1 MYLNCKTYFSFRYGT
16 FGTEELVKRAAG
28 LGISQLALTNI
39 NNTCDAWDF
48 VDFCRQ
54 NQIKPILGSE
64 IRNGSE
70 LCYILL
76 AKNNRGLEQINRF
89 ISEHLQEEKPF
100 PKRPDLTDV
109 YCIYPLGSFPLNELQ
124 ADEMIGVQT
133 TDINKLFGLS
143 VQVHAHKYVIR
154 HPVSFQDATYFNLHR
169 LLRAIDKNIILSKQ
183 DPKDLAGKNE
193 TFCSPAQLFEVFQQY
208 PSMVTNTMKLMESCS
223 IDFDFHAD
231 KTRKL
236 FSASREDDRQLL
248 RKLAFDGIIQR
259 YGVQNKMARERVEK
273 ELAIIDQMDFSAYF
287 LITWDIIRY
296 SQSRGFFFVGRG
308 SGANSIVAYCLQI
321 TDVDPIELDLYFERF
336 LNPSRSSP
344 PDFDLDFSWKDR
356 DEIIDYVFKRYGRDY
371 VCLLGSYTT
380 FQTRAILREL
390 GKVFGLPKEEIDQ
403 LDSGKLKDDK
413 IQRQISF
420 YGNLLR
426 NFPNHLSIHAGGVLI
441 SDKPIYQYTATE
453 LPPKNFYTSQIDM
466 FVAEKIGLFKL
477 DILSQRG
484 LGHIRETIDLVKKNR
499 NISINIHEVEK
510 FKRDPKVADQIRK
523 ADTIGCFYIESPGMR
538 QLLKK
543 LECDDYLSLVAASS
557 IIRPGVAQSGMMK
570 QYIYRYHN
578 PNDFEWLHPK
588 MKELLEETYGV
599 MVYQE
604 DVIKVA
610 HHFGGLDLAEAD
622 VLRRAMSGKY
632 RGRNQFEEIKKKFF
646 HNCRERKYPESVSA
660 EVWRQ
665 IESFG
670 GYSFSKAHSASF
682 AVESYQSLFLKTYF
696 PVEFMVSVI
705 NNFGGFYSRELYFH
719 ELKKTGAGIQAPCLN
734 RSEYLT
740 MVSGTTVFMGFVH
753 VQGLEE
759 QSMLSTIENRKRA
772 GPFLH
777 LPDFIERLNPGIEQ
791 LNILIRIGAFRF
803 CGKTKKELLWEANF
817 LYKKNTSPPG
827 SGFLFREQPQQFQLP
842 ELVQH
847 PLDDALDEIELLGF
861 PLCNVFELAKEDP
874 RDFLP
879 ARDLFL
885 YHGKQVSVMG
895 YLITSKPVNT
905 ITNEIMHFHTF
916 LDAEGEWL
924 DCIFFPNTSRYHP
937 VTGKGFYA
945 MKGKV
950 VEEFGVYSVEVT
962 ECRKI
967 GLRERNA
974 FPNMLN
980 AESIKT
986 NAQSLTL
993 KADF

>member
-1 MYLNCKTYFSFRYGT
+1 MYLNCKTYFSFHYGT
-16 FGTEELVKRAAG
+16 YGTEELVKHAAS
-28 LGISQLALTNI
+28 LGIDRFALTNI

-48 VDFCRQ
+48 VDYCQ
-54 NQIKPILGSE
+54 KNKIEPVLGSE
-64 IRNGSE
+64 IRNGNDI
-70 LCYILL
+70 CYILL
-76 AKNNRGLEQINRF
+76 AKNNKGFEQINRF
-89 ISEHLQEEKPF
+89 ISEHQKGEKAF
-100 PKRPDLTDV
+100 PKRPDLQDI
-109 YCIYPLGSFPLNELQ
+109 YCIYPFGSVSVNELQ
-124 ADEMIGVQT
+124 AHELIGVQVM
-133 TDINKLFGLS
+133 DINKLFGLS
-143 VQVHAHKYVIR
+143 VQIHADKYVIR
-154 HPVSFQDATYFNLHR
+154 HPVSFQDTTYYNLHR
-169 LLRAIDKNIILSKQ
+169 LLRAVDKNIILSKQ
-183 DPKDLAGKNE
+183 NPKDIAAKNE
-193 TFCSPAQLFEVFQQY
+193 TFSTPELLAEAFRAY
-208 PSMVTNTMKLMESCS
+208 PSIIENTVNVLENCTIELNFKT
-223 IDFDFHAD
+223 D
-231 KTRKL
+231 KTKKL
-236 FSASREDDRQLL
+236 FSASKEDDLQLL
-248 RKLAFDGIIQR
+248 RKLAFDGIVQR
-259 YGVQNKMARERVEK
+259 YGSENKIARERVEK
-273 ELAIIDQMDFSAYF
+273 ELAIIDHMDFTAYF

-296 SQSRGFFFVGRG
+296 SQKRGFFFVGRG

-356 DEIIDYVFKRYGRDY
+356 DEIIDYVFKKYGRDH

-403 LDSGKLKDDK
+403 LDSGSLKDDK
-413 IQRQISF
+413 IQRQINY
-420 YGNLLR
+420 YGNLMR
-426 NFPNHLSIHAGGVLI
+426 NFPNHLSIHAGGMII

-484 LGHIRETIDLVKKNR
+484 LGHIRETMDQVKKNK
-499 NISINIHEVEK
+499 NITIDIHDIEK
-510 FKRDPKVADQIRK
+510 FKNDPKVADQIRK

-543 LECDDYLSLVAASS
+543 LECDDYLTLVAASS

-570 QYIYRYHN
+570 QYIYRFHN
-578 PNDFEWLHPK
+578 PNDFEYIHPK
-588 MKELLEETYGV
+588 MKELLEETFGV

-610 HHFGGLDLAEAD
+610 HHFGGLDLSEAD
-622 VLRRAMSGKY
+622 ILRRAMSGKY
-632 RGRNQFEEIKKKFF
+632 RGRSQFEEIKKKYFK
-646 HNCRERKYPESVSA
+646 NCRERNYSESVLT

-719 ELKKTGAGIQAPCLN
+719 ELKRTGAHIQAPCLN
-734 RSEYLT
+734 HSEYLT
-740 MVSGTTVFMGFVH
+740 MVTGTTVYMGFIH

-759 QSMLSTIENRKRA
+759 QLMITVIENRKQA
-772 GPFLH
+772 GLFLN
-777 LPDFIERLNPGIEQ
+777 LADFIERISPGIEQ

-803 CGKTKKELLWEANF
+803 CSKTKKELLWEANF
-817 LYKKNTSPPG
+817 LHKKNTEPSG
-827 SGFLFREQPQQFQLP
+827 SGFLFREQPQQFHLP

-861 PLCNVFELAKEDP
+861 PLCNVFELAMEDP
-874 RDFLP
+874 LNFLP
-879 ARDLFL
+879 ARELSL
-885 YHGKQVSVMG
+885 YPGKLVSVLG

-905 ITNEIMHFHTF
+905 ITNETMHFHTF

-924 DCIFFPNTSRYHP
+924 DCIFFPNISRYYP

-974 FPNMLN
+974 FPNKLKAEGRKLK
-980 AESIKT
+980 AES
-986 NAQSLTL
+986 L
-993 KADF
+993 KLKI

>member
-1 MYLNCKTYFSFRYGT
+1 MYLNCKTYFSFKFGT
-16 FGTEELVKRAAG
+16 YGTEELVKQAAQ
-28 LGISQLALTNI
+28 LGISQIALTNI

-48 VDFCRQ
+48 VDFCQQ
-54 NQIKPILGSE
+54 NNIKPLVGSE
-64 IRNGSE
+64 IRNGNE
-70 LCYILL
+70 FCYILL
-76 AKNNRGLEQINRF
+76 ARNNSGFEQINRF
-89 ISEHLQEEKPF
+89 ISEYLQEEKPF
-100 PKRPDLTDV
+100 PKRPDLADV
-109 YCIYPLGSFPLNELQ
+109 YCIFPFGSMAVNELQ
-124 ADEMIGVQT
+124 AHEFIGVQIS
-133 TDINKLFGLS
+133 DINKLYPLS
-143 VQVHAHKYVIR
+143 VQIHSHKYIIR
-154 HPVSFQDATYFNLHR
+154 HPVSFQDATYYNVHR

-193 TFCSPAQLFEVFQQY
+193 MFCPPSQLFEVFQQY
-208 PSMVTNTMKLMESCS
+208 PSIISNTLKLMENCS
-223 IDFDFHAD
+223 IEIEFHKD
-231 KTRKL
+231 KTKKI
-236 FSASREDDRQLL
+236 FSASKEDDRQLL
-248 RKLAFDGIIQR
+248 RKLAFDGLNHR
-259 YGVQNKMARERVEK
+259 YGSVNKLAMQRVEK

-296 SQSRGFFFVGRG
+296 SKTRGFFFVGRG

-336 LNPSRSSP
+336 LNPQRSSP

-356 DEIIDYVFKRYGRDY
+356 DEIIDYIFKRYGRDH

-403 LDSGKLKDDK
+403 LDSGNLKDDK
-413 IQRQISF
+413 IQRQIHH
-420 YGNLLR
+420 YGNLMR
-426 NFPNHLSIHAGGVLI
+426 NFPNHLSIHAGGMLI

-477 DILSQRG
+477 DVLSQRG
-484 LGHIRETIDLVKKNR
+484 LGHIRETIDQVKKNQ
-499 NISINIHEVEK
+499 NISINIHDIEK
-510 FKRDPKVADQIRK
+510 FKKDPKVADQIRK

-543 LECDDYLSLVAASS
+543 LECDDYLTLVAASS

-570 QYIYRYHN
+570 QYIYRFHH
-578 PNDFEWLHPK
+578 PDDFEYLHPR

-632 RGRNQFEEIKKKFF
+632 RGRKQFEDIKANFF
-646 HNCRERKYPESVSA
+646 RNCKERRYPDSITA

-719 ELKKTGAGIQAPCLN
+719 ELKRTGARIHAPCLN
-734 RSEYLT
+734 RSDYLT
-740 MVSGTTVFMGFVH
+740 KVSGIIVFMGFIH

-759 QSMLSTIENRKRA
+759 QLMQQVIENRKHL
-772 GPFLH
+772 GDFLN
-777 LPDFIERLNPGIEQ
+777 LSDFIDRISPGIEQ
-791 LNILIRIGAFRF
+791 INILIRIGAFHF
-803 CGKTKKELLWEANF
+803 TGKSKKELLWEANF
-817 LYKKNTSPPG
+817 LHKKNAVPSG
-827 SGFLFREQPQQFQLP
+827 SGFLFREQPHSFHLP
-842 ELVQH
+842 KLVQH

-861 PLCNVFELAKEDP
+861 PLCNVFELVKEDP
-874 RDFLP
+874 LNFLP
-879 ARDLFL
+879 ANDLPQNL
-885 YHGKQVSVMG
+885 GKEVSVLG
-895 YLITSKPVNT
+895 WLVTSKPVNT
-905 ITNEIMHFHTF
+905 ITNQTMHFHTF
-916 LDAEGEWL
+916 LDGSGDWL
-924 DCIFFPNTSRYHP
+924 DTIFFPNTSRYYP
-937 VTGKGFYA
+937 VTGKGCYA

-950 VEEFGVYSVEVT
+950 VEEFGVYSIEVT

-967 GLRERNA
+967 GLRDRDA
-974 FPNMLN
+974 FPNRLN
-980 AESIKT
+980 AKRMTPEAEIS
-986 NAQSLTL
+986 
-993 KADF
+993 

>member
-1 MYLNCKTYFSFRYGT
+1 MYLNCKTYFSFHYGT
-16 FGTEELVKRAAG
+16 FGTEELVKKASG
-28 LGISQLALTNI
+28 LGVSQLALTNI

-48 VDFCRQ
+48 VDYCRQ
-54 NQIKPILGSE
+54 YQVKPVVGAE

-76 AKNNRGLEQINRF
+76 AKNNQGLELINRF
-89 ISEHLQEEKPF
+89 ISEHLQQNKPF
-100 PKRPDLTDV
+100 PRRPDLSDIF
-109 YCIYPLGSFPLNELQ
+109 CIYPFGSLPVSELQ
-124 ADEMIGVQT
+124 AHELIGVQMT
-133 TDINKLFGLS
+133 EVNKLFGLS
-143 VQVHAHKYVIR
+143 VQIHAHKYVIR
-154 HPVSFQDATYFNLHR
+154 HPVSFQDATHYNLHR

-183 DPKDLAGKNE
+183 DPTDLAGKNE
-193 TFCSPAQLFEVFQQY
+193 IFCAPAELFEAFQQY
-208 PSMVTNTMKLMESCS
+208 PSVITNTMKLMESCS
-223 IDFDFHAD
+223 VEIEFHTD
-231 KTRKL
+231 KTKKI
-236 FSASREDDRQLL
+236 FSSSREDDRQLL
-248 RKLAFDGIIQR
+248 RKLAFDGITLR
-259 YGVQNKMARERVEK
+259 YGEHNRTARERVEK
-273 ELAIIDQMDFSAYF
+273 ELAIIDQMDFNAYF
-287 LITWDIIRY
+287 LITWDIVRY
-296 SQSRGFFFVGRG
+296 AQNRAFFFVGRG

-321 TDVDPIELDLYFERF
+321 TDVNPIELDLYFERF

-356 DEIIDYVFKRYGRDY
+356 DEIIDYIFKRHGRDH
-371 VCLLGSYTT
+371 VCLLGSYAT

-403 LDSGKLKDDK
+403 LDSGNLKDDK
-413 IQRQISF
+413 IQRQILF

-426 NFPNHLSIHAGGVLI
+426 NFPNHLSIHAGGMLI
-441 SDKPIYQYTATE
+441 SEKPVYHYTVTE
-453 LPPKNFYTSQIDM
+453 LPPKNFCTSQIDM

-484 LGHIRETIDLVKKNR
+484 LGHIRETMDLVKKNQ
-499 NISINIHEVEK
+499 NISINIHDIEK
-510 FKRDPKVADQIRK
+510 FKKDPRVADQIRS

-543 LECDDYLSLVAASS
+543 LSCDDYLTLVAASS

-570 QYIYRYHN
+570 QYIYRFHH
-578 PNDFEWLHPK
+578 PDDFEYLHPK

-632 RGRNQFEEIKKKFF
+632 RGRKQFEEIKAKFF
-646 HNCRERKYPESVSA
+646 LNCRERKYPESTTA

-670 GYSFSKAHSASF
+670 GFSFSKAHSASF

-696 PVEFMVSVI
+696 PVEFMVAVI

-719 ELKKTGAGIQAPCLN
+719 ELKKTGASIQAPCVN
-734 RSEYLT
+734 RSVNLT
-740 MVSGTTVFMGFVH
+740 TVSGITVIMGFIH

-759 QSMLSTIENRKRA
+759 HLIQSLIENRMKM
-772 GPFLH
+772 GEFENLS
-777 LPDFIERLNPGIEQ
+777 DFIERVSPGMEQ

-803 CGKTKKELLWEANF
+803 SGKTKKELLWEANF
-817 LYKKNTSPPG
+817 LHKKNTSP
-827 SGFLFREQPQQFQLP
+827 STTGFLFHEEPLHFKLP
-842 ELVQH
+842 ELIQH

-861 PLCNVFELAKEDP
+861 PLCNIFELSMEDP
-874 RDFLP
+874 LNFLP
-879 ARDLFL
+879 ARELPHCL
-885 YHGKQVSVMG
+885 GKQVSIMG
-895 YLITSKPVNT
+895 YLVTSKPVNT
-905 ITNEIMHFHTF
+905 ITNETMHFHTF

-924 DCIFFPNTSRYHP
+924 DCIFFPATSRYFP

-950 VEEFGVYSVEVT
+950 VDEFGVYSVEVT

-967 GLRERNA
+967 GLRDRQA
-974 FPNMLN
+974 FPVKLKETLN
-980 AESIKT
+980 V
-986 NAQSLTL
+986 
-993 KADF
+993 